1 MFYAINDYWNDNIDT
16 GLLYNDDT
24 IRQADD
30 EAGEREFRYV
40 TNIQDGYTVEQSVQ
54 EGYESDT
61 EARVGLKKYS
71 QHIQT

>member
-1 MFYAINDYWNDNIDT
+1 MFYTINDYWNDNTDT
-16 GLLYNDDT
+16 ELLYNDDT

-40 TNIQDGYTVEQSVQ
+40 TNIQDGYTVEKSVQ
-54 EGYESDT
+54 EGYESDI